1 MGAPPTGTETEAE
14 KAETETG
21 TVTGIEVRTDTPF
34 GALAALAPVA
44 IVQSDTAGRAVFV
57 NERWC
62 ALTGL
67 SQSQAVGSNWLDLLH
82 PADRIRIERKMTAQ
96 YQPATGQPEIAIDVR
111 LRPVAGPGAGLRV
124 RGSVVALREG
134 GRPAGTLATFAVAE
148 PSPAAAADPS
158 PAANPP
164 DNTPQFV
171 ATVSHELRTPLTS
184 IISFLELIRAEDDNL
199 SPDGVHFLDI
209 IQRNANRL
217 LRLVGNL
224 LLLSRIES
232 GISLPELAP
241 VSVPELAREAVRDAS
256 AAAASFGVTLEAA
269 AGDGPDVPGDHMGL
283 TQVLENLIGN
293 AVKFSHPGDTVRV
306 QATWSEGQP
315 TDQPADQ
322 PADQAAGPPGGQWR
336 VDVADQGIGIPP
348 DEMDRLFHRFVR
360 ASNAR
365 TSGRPGTGLGLSVVK
380 AIVEVHGGR
389 VTVASELEQ
398 GTTVSIYLPAGPG
411 PEVSA

>member
-1 MGAPPTGTETEAE
+1 MGAPPTGTDTE
-14 KAETETG
+14 AETETG

-44 IVQSDTAGRAVFV
+44 IVQSDTAGRTVFV

-67 SQSQAVGSNWLDLLH
+67 SERQAVGSNWLDLLH
-82 PADRIRIERKMTAQ
+82 PADRTRIERAMTVQ
-96 YQPATGQPEIAIDVR
+96 GQPEIAVDASLHHAAGTGVR
-111 LRPVAGPGAGLRV
+111 VHGT
-124 RGSVVALREG
+124 VVALREA
-134 GRPAGTLATFAVAE
+134 GRPAGTLATFAEVARPSAAE
-148 PSPAAAADPS
+148 P
-158 PAANPP
+158 P
-164 DNTPQFV
+164 DSTPQFV

-184 IISFLELIRAEDDNL
+184 IISFLELIRAEDEGL

-232 GISLPELAP
+232 GISPPELAP

-256 AAAASFGVTLEAA
+256 AAAASFGVTLEAE
-269 AGDGPDVPGDHMGL
+269 AGDGPDVPGDHLGL

-306 QATWSEGQP
+306 QATWSEAQRA
-315 TDQPADQ
+315 DQPADQ
-322 PADQAAGPPGGQWR
+322 PGGQPGGQWR

-389 VTVASELEQ
+389 VAVASELEQ
-398 GTTVSIYLPAGPG
+398 GTTFSIYLPAD
-411 PEVSA
+411 PEMLA

>member
-1 MGAPPTGTETEAE
+1 MGAPPTGTETEPETEAGTE
-14 KAETETG
+14 PETGTETEPETEAGTETG
-21 TVTGIEVRTDTPF
+21 TVAGIEVRTDTPF

-67 SQSQAVGSNWLDLLH
+67 SQRQAVGSNWLDLLH
-82 PADRIRIERKMTAQ
+82 PADRARIERKMTVQ

-111 LRPVAGPGAGLRV
+111 LRSAAGPDVRV
-124 RGSVVALREG
+124 HGTVVALREG
-134 GRPAGTLATFAVAE
+134 GRPAGTLATFTEVAR
-148 PSPAAAADPS
+148 SSAAD
-158 PAANPP
+158 PP

-184 IISFLELIRAEDDNL
+184 IISFLELIRAEDDSL

-232 GISLPELAP
+232 GISSPELAP

-269 AGDGPDVPGDHMGL
+269 AGDGPDVLGDHLGL

-306 QATWSEGQP
+306 QATWLE
-315 TDQPADQ
+315 
-322 PADQAAGPPGGQWR
+322 GQWR

-389 VTVASELEQ
+389 VTVTSKLGR
-398 GTTVSIYLPAGPG
+398 GTTFSIYLPAAPS
-411 PEVSA
+411 PEVPA

>member
-1 MGAPPTGTETEAE
+1 MGAPPTGTET
-14 KAETETG
+14 KAETGTETEPETEAGTETG
-21 TVTGIEVRTDTPF
+21 TVAGIEVRTDTPF

-82 PADRIRIERKMTAQ
+82 PADRARIERKMTVQ
-96 YQPATGQPEIAIDVR
+96 YQPATGQPEIAVDMRLRSAAGPDVR
-111 LRPVAGPGAGLRV
+111 VHGTVA
-124 RGSVVALREG
+124 ALREG
-134 GRPAGTLATFAVAE
+134 GRPAGTLATFTEVAR
-148 PSPAAAADPS
+148 SSAAD
-158 PAANPP
+158 PP

-184 IISFLELIRAEDDNL
+184 IISFLELIRAEDDSL

-232 GISLPELAP
+232 GISSPELAP
-241 VSVPELAREAVRDAS
+241 VSVPELACEAVRDAS

-269 AGDGPDVPGDHMGL
+269 AGDGPDVLGDHLGL

-306 QATWSEGQP
+306 QATWLE
-315 TDQPADQ
+315 
-322 PADQAAGPPGGQWR
+322 GQWR

-389 VTVASELEQ
+389 VTVTSKLGR
-398 GTTVSIYLPAGPG
+398 GTTFSIYLPAAPS
-411 PEVSA
+411 PELPA

>member
-1 MGAPPTGTETEAE
+1 MGAPPTETDTETA
-14 KAETETG
+14 
-21 TVTGIEVRTDTPF
+21 TVTGIEVRSDTPF
-34 GALAALAPVA
+34 GALARLAPVA
-44 IVQSDTAGRAVFV
+44 IVQSDAAGRAVFV

-67 SQSQAVGSNWLDLLH
+67 PENEAVGSNWLDLLR
-82 PADRIRIERKMTAQ
+82 PADRTRIERKMTAQ
-96 YQPATGQPEIAIDVR
+96 YQPATGQPEIAFDVR
-111 LRPVAGPGAGLRV
+111 LWPLTGPVVRV

-134 GRPAGTLATFAVAE
+134 GHPAGTLATFAVAE
-148 PSPAAAADPS
+148 PSPAAAAEPS
-158 PAANPP
+158 AGPP

-184 IISFLELIRAEDDNL
+184 IISFLELIRAEDDSL

-232 GISLPELAP
+232 GISPPELAP

-256 AAAASFGVTLEAA
+256 AAAASFGVTLEAE
-269 AGDGPDVPGDHMGL
+269 AGDGPDVPGDHLGL

-306 QATWSEGQP
+306 QATWSAG
-315 TDQPADQ
+315 QPADQ
-322 PADQAAGPPGGQWR
+322 PGGQWR

-389 VTVASELEQ
+389 VTVDSALEQ
-398 GTTVSIYLPAGPG
+398 GTTFSIYLPVAL
-411 PEVSA
+411 EVSA

>member
-14 KAETETG
+14 TEAETETG
-21 TVTGIEVRTDTPF
+21 TVAGIEVRADTPF

-67 SQSQAVGSNWLDLLH
+67 SPSQAAGSNWLDLLG
-82 PADRIRIERKMTAQ
+82 PADRSRIERKMTAQ

-111 LRPVAGPGAGLRV
+111 LRPVAGPGAAPGPGAGVRV
-124 RGSVVALREG
+124 RGSVVALRED

-148 PSPAAAADPS
+148 SGPAAAAGPA
-158 PAANPP
+158 PAADPP

-184 IISFLELIRAEDDNL
+184 IISFLELIRAEDHNL

-232 GISLPELAP
+232 GISSPELAP

-256 AAAASFGVTLEAA
+256 PAAASFGVTLEAA
-269 AGDGPDVPGDHMGL
+269 AGDGPDVLGDHLGL

-306 QATWSEGQP
+306 QATWSEFQP
-315 TDQPADQ
+315 ANQPADQ
-322 PADQAAGPPGGQWR
+322 PAGQWR

-380 AIVEVHGGR
+380 AIVELHGGR
-389 VTVASELEQ
+389 VTVASELGQ
-398 GTTVSIYLPAGPG
+398 GTTFSIYLPAGPG
-411 PEVSA
+411 PERPA

>member
-1 MGAPPTGTETEAE
+1 MGAPPTGTETEPETEAGTE
-14 KAETETG
+14 PETGTETEPETEAGTETG
-21 TVTGIEVRTDTPF
+21 TVAGIEVRTDTPF

-82 PADRIRIERKMTAQ
+82 PADRARIERKMTVQ

-111 LRPVAGPGAGLRV
+111 LRSAAGPDVRV
-124 RGSVVALREG
+124 HGTVVALREG
-134 GRPAGTLATFAVAE
+134 GRPAGTLATFTEVAR
-148 PSPAAAADPS
+148 SSAAD
-158 PAANPP
+158 PP

-184 IISFLELIRAEDDNL
+184 IISFLELIRAEDDSL

-232 GISLPELAP
+232 GISSPELAP
-241 VSVPELAREAVRDAS
+241 VSVPELACEAVRDAS

-269 AGDGPDVPGDHMGL
+269 AGDGPDVLGDHLGL

-306 QATWSEGQP
+306 QATWL
-315 TDQPADQ
+315 A
-322 PADQAAGPPGGQWR
+322 GQWR

-348 DEMDRLFHRFVR
+348 NEMDRLFHRFVR

-389 VTVASELEQ
+389 VTVASKLGR
-398 GTTVSIYLPAGPG
+398 GTTFSIYLPAGPDLPGQPG
-411 PEVSA
+411 PELPA

>member
-1 MGAPPTGTETEAE
+1 MGAPPTGTEAEPETGTEAE
-14 KAETETG
+14 PETEAETG
-21 TVTGIEVRTDTPF
+21 TDTVAGIEVRTDTPF

-67 SQSQAVGSNWLDLLH
+67 SQSQAVGSNWLDLLG
-82 PADRIRIERKMTAQ
+82 PADRARIERKMTAQ

-111 LRPVAGPGAGLRV
+111 LRPVAGRRAGVRV

-148 PSPAAAADPS
+148 PSPAAVADPS
-158 PAANPP
+158 PAADPP

-184 IISFLELIRAEDDNL
+184 IISFLELIRAEDDSL

-232 GISLPELAP
+232 GISSPELAP

-269 AGDGPDVPGDHMGL
+269 AGDGPDVLGDHLGL

-306 QATWSEGQP
+306 QATWLE
-315 TDQPADQ
+315 A
-322 PADQAAGPPGGQWR
+322 QWR

-389 VTVASELEQ
+389 VTVASKLGR
-398 GTTVSIYLPAGPG
+398 GTTFSIYLPAGPD
-411 PEVSA
+411 PEVPA

>member
-1 MGAPPTGTETEAE
+1 MGAPPTGTGTEAE
-14 KAETETG
+14 TGTG
-21 TVTGIEVRTDTPF
+21 TVAGIEVRTDTPF

-67 SQSQAVGSNWLDLLH
+67 SPSQAVGSNWLDLLV
-82 PADRIRIERKMTAQ
+82 PADRARIERKMTAQ

-111 LRPVAGPGAGLRV
+111 LRPVAGPGAGPGPGPGAGVRV

-148 PSPAAAADPS
+148 SSPAAADPS
-158 PAANPP
+158 PAAEPP

-184 IISFLELIRAEDDNL
+184 IISFLELIRAEDDSL

-232 GISLPELAP
+232 GISPPELAP

-269 AGDGPDVPGDHMGL
+269 AGDGPDVLGDHLGL

-315 TDQPADQ
+315 AG
-322 PADQAAGPPGGQWR
+322 QAGSQWR

-389 VTVASELEQ
+389 VTVASQLEQ
-398 GTTVSIYLPAGPG
+398 GTTFSIYLPAGPG

>member
-1 MGAPPTGTETEAE
+1 MGAPPTGTET
-14 KAETETG
+14 KAETGTETEPETEAGTETG
-21 TVTGIEVRTDTPF
+21 TVAGIEVRTDTPF

-44 IVQSDTAGRAVFV
+44 VVQSDTAGRAVFV

-82 PADRIRIERKMTAQ
+82 PADRARIERKMTVP
-96 YQPATGQPEIAIDVR
+96 YQPATGQPEIAVDMRLRSAAGPDVR
-111 LRPVAGPGAGLRV
+111 VHGTVA
-124 RGSVVALREG
+124 ALREG
-134 GRPAGTLATFAVAE
+134 GRPAGTLATFTEVAR
-148 PSPAAAADPS
+148 SSAAD
-158 PAANPP
+158 PP

-184 IISFLELIRAEDDNL
+184 IISFLELIRAEDDSL
-199 SPDGVHFLDI
+199 SPDGRHFLDI

-232 GISLPELAP
+232 GISSPELAP

-269 AGDGPDVPGDHMGL
+269 AGDGPDVLGDHLGL

-306 QATWSEGQP
+306 QATWLE
-315 TDQPADQ
+315 
-322 PADQAAGPPGGQWR
+322 GQWR

-389 VTVASELEQ
+389 VTVTSKLGR
-398 GTTVSIYLPAGPG
+398 GTTFSIYLPAAPS
-411 PEVSA
+411 PEVPA

>member
-1 MGAPPTGTETEAE
+1 MGAPPTGTEAEPETEAD
-14 KAETETG
+14 
-21 TVTGIEVRTDTPF
+21 TVAGIEVRTDTPF

-67 SQSQAVGSNWLDLLH
+67 SPSQAVGSNWLDLLH
-82 PADRIRIERKMTAQ
+82 PADRTRIERKMTVQ
-96 YQPATGQPEIAIDVR
+96 GQPEIAVDARLRSAAGPDVR
-111 LRPVAGPGAGLRV
+111 VHGA
-124 RGSVVALREG
+124 VVALRED

-148 PSPAAAADPS
+148 PSPAAAAD
-158 PAANPP
+158 PP

-184 IISFLELIRAEDDNL
+184 IISFLELIRAEDDSL

-232 GISLPELAP
+232 GISSPELAP

-256 AAAASFGVTLEAA
+256 AAAASFGVTLEAEA
-269 AGDGPDVPGDHMGL
+269 DEGPDVLGDHLGL
-283 TQVLENLIGN
+283 TQVLENLLGN

-306 QATWSEGQP
+306 RATWLAG
-315 TDQPADQ
+315 QPADQ
-322 PADQAAGPPGGQWR
+322 PGGQWR

-389 VTVASELEQ
+389 VTVASKLGR
-398 GTTVSIYLPAGPG
+398 GTTFSIYLPAGPD
-411 PEVSA
+411 PEVPA

>member
-1 MGAPPTGTETEAE
+1 MGAPPTGTET
-14 KAETETG
+14 KAETGTETEPETEAGTETG
-21 TVTGIEVRTDTPF
+21 TVAGIEVRTDTPF

-44 IVQSDTAGRAVFV
+44 VVQSDTAGRAVFV

-67 SQSQAVGSNWLDLLH
+67 SQSQAVGSNWLDLLV
-82 PADRIRIERKMTAQ
+82 PADRARIERKMTAQ
-96 YQPATGQPEIAIDVR
+96 YQPATGQPEIAVDVPLRAAAGPDVR
-111 LRPVAGPGAGLRV
+111 VHGTVA
-124 RGSVVALREG
+124 ALREG
-134 GRPAGTLATFAVAE
+134 GRPAGTLATFTEVAR
-148 PSPAAAADPS
+148 SSAAD
-158 PAANPP
+158 PP

-184 IISFLELIRAEDDNL
+184 IISFLELIRAEDDSL

-232 GISLPELAP
+232 GISSPELAP

-269 AGDGPDVPGDHMGL
+269 AGDGPDVLGDHLGL

-306 QATWSEGQP
+306 QATWLE
-315 TDQPADQ
+315 
-322 PADQAAGPPGGQWR
+322 GQWR

-389 VTVASELEQ
+389 VTVTSKLGR
-398 GTTVSIYLPAGPG
+398 GTTFSIYLPAAPS

>member
-14 KAETETG
+14 AGAGTG
-21 TVTGIEVRTDTPF
+21 SGPVAGIEVRADTPF
-34 GALAALAPVA
+34 GALAALSPVA
-44 IVQSDTAGRAVFV
+44 IVQSDTAGRVVFV

-67 SQSQAVGSNWLDLLH
+67 SENQAVGSNWLDLLH
-82 PADRIRIERKMTAQ
+82 PADRTRIEREMTAQ
-96 YQPATGQPEIAIDVR
+96 GGPDIAIDVR
-111 LRPVAGPGAGLRV
+111 LRPVTGPVVRV
-124 RGSVVALREG
+124 RGSVAALREG
-134 GRPAGTLATFAVAE
+134 GRRAGTLATFAVAE
-148 PSPAAAADPS
+148 PSPE
-158 PAANPP
+158 PP

-184 IISFLELIRAEDDNL
+184 IISFLELIRAEDNTL
-199 SPDGVHFLDI
+199 SPDGEHFLDI

-232 GISLPELAP
+232 GISSPELVP

-256 AAAASFGVTLEAA
+256 AAAASFGVTLAA
-269 AGDGPDVPGDHMGL
+269 EAGDGPEVPGDQLGL

-306 QATWSEGQP
+306 RATWS
-315 TDQPADQ
+315 ADE
-322 PADQAAGPPGGQWR
+322 WR

-389 VTVASELEQ
+389 VTVDSELEQ
-398 GTTVSIYLPAGPG
+398 GTTFSIYLPA
-411 PEVSA
+411 VSA

>member
-1 MGAPPTGTETEAE
+1 MGAPPTGTETEPETEPETEAGTE
-14 KAETETG
+14 PETEAGTETG
-21 TVTGIEVRTDTPF
+21 TVAGIEVRTDTPF

-82 PADRIRIERKMTAQ
+82 PADRARIERKMTVQ

-111 LRPVAGPGAGLRV
+111 LRSAAGPDVRV
-124 RGSVVALREG
+124 HGTVVALREG
-134 GRPAGTLATFAVAE
+134 GRPAGTLATFTEVAR
-148 PSPAAAADPS
+148 SSAAD
-158 PAANPP
+158 PP

-184 IISFLELIRAEDDNL
+184 IISFLELIRAEDDSL
-199 SPDGVHFLDI
+199 SPDGRHFLDI

-232 GISLPELAP
+232 GISSPELAP

-269 AGDGPDVPGDHMGL
+269 AGDGPDVLGDHLGL

-306 QATWSEGQP
+306 QATWL
-315 TDQPADQ
+315 A
-322 PADQAAGPPGGQWR
+322 GQWR

-389 VTVASELEQ
+389 VTVTSKLGR
-398 GTTVSIYLPAGPG
+398 GTTFSIYLPAAPS
-411 PEVSA
+411 PEVPA

>member
-1 MGAPPTGTETEAE
+1 MRDEP
-14 KAETETG
+14 
-21 TVTGIEVRTDTPF
+21 
-34 GALAALAPVA
+34 
-44 IVQSDTAGRAVFV
+44 AGRGTDSERAQFLAV
-57 NERWC
+57 
-62 ALTGL
+62 
-67 SQSQAVGSNWLDLLH
+67 
-82 PADRIRIERKMTAQ
+82 
-96 YQPATGQPEIAIDVR
+96 
-111 LRPVAGPGAGLRV
+111 
-124 RGSVVALREG
+124 
-134 GRPAGTLATFAVAE
+134 
-148 PSPAAAADPS
+148 
-158 PAANPP
+158 
-164 DNTPQFV
+164 
-171 ATVSHELRTPLTS
+171 VSHEMRTPLTS
-184 IISFLELIRAEDDNL
+184 IISFLELIRAEDDSL

-232 GISLPELAP
+232 GISSPELAP

-269 AGDGPDVPGDHMGL
+269 AGDGPDVLGDHLGL

-306 QATWSEGQP
+306 QATWL
-315 TDQPADQ
+315 A
-322 PADQAAGPPGGQWR
+322 GQWR

-389 VTVASELEQ
+389 VTVTSKLGR
-398 GTTVSIYLPAGPG
+398 GTTFSIYLPAAPS
-411 PEVSA
+411 PEVPA

>member
-1 MGAPPTGTETEAE
+1 MGAPPTETATETD
-14 KAETETG
+14 
-21 TVTGIEVRTDTPF
+21 TVTGIEVRADTAF
-34 GALAALAPVA
+34 GALARLSPVA
-44 IVQSDTAGRAVFV
+44 VVQSDTAGRAVFV

-67 SQSQAVGSNWLDLLH
+67 SESQAVGSNWLDLLR
-82 PADRIRIERKMTAQ
+82 PADRTRIERKMTAQ

-111 LRPVAGPGAGLRV
+111 LRPVAGPVVRV

-148 PSPAAAADPS
+148 PSSPAAAD
-158 PAANPP
+158 PP

-184 IISFLELIRAEDDNL
+184 IISFLELIRAEDDGL

-232 GISLPELAP
+232 GISPPELAP

-256 AAAASFGVTLEAA
+256 AAAASFGVTLEAEA
-269 AGDGPDVPGDHMGL
+269 ADGPDVQGDHLGL

-306 QATWSEGQP
+306 QATWSE
-315 TDQPADQ
+315 A
-322 PADQAAGPPGGQWR
+322 QWR

-380 AIVEVHGGR
+380 AIVEVHGGW
-389 VTVASELEQ
+389 VTVDSELEQ
-398 GTTVSIYLPAGPG
+398 GTTFSIYLPAGLEMP
-411 PEVSA
+411 A